1 MEGEQHPREG
11 HQREQMCRGRKG
23 KVRLRGGEVTGL
35 AGVEGSHRGTGR
47 ADRLQRIQGPEVT
60 MVRQP
65 GALESTGQN
74 ESGVSERSRCT
85 GES

>member
-11 HQREQMCRGRKG
+11 HYCKQMCRGRNG
-23 KVRLRGGEVTGL
+23 QARLRGGEVTGL

-47 ADRLQRIQGPEVT
+47 ADRLQRVQEPELT
-60 MVRQP
+60 TARQAGTP
-65 GALESTGQN
+65 ESTGEN
-74 ESGVSERSRCT
+74 ESGVSKRLRCT